1 MNIENLL
8 YDFYTSDVPDEISN
22 EILGINDLDDN
33 AGAYIFNKNP
43 DVRKQ
48 IIMKHIKAY
57 LQNVDLEREINNEI
71 TRNKEIFK

>member
-1 MNIENLL
+1 MKIENLL

-33 AGAYIFNKNP
+33 AGAYIFKKNP

-57 LQNVDLEREINNEI
+57 LQNVDLEKDVNNDN
-71 TRNKEIFK
+71 RN

>member
-22 EILGINDLDDN
+22 EILDIIKDLGYN
-33 AGAYIFNKNP
+33 VGHNIFKKNP

-57 LQNVDLEREINNEI
+57 LQNVDLEKEFNNDN
-71 TRNKEIFK
+71 RN